1 MLQDEILW
9 SPSSERQSNSE
20 MFRFQKYIEEKFSQK
35 FSDYH
40 AFHRWSISQAQDFWK
55 SLFDFFPVQYEG
67 PLDPAFQDL
76 SFDQSTWFANVRMN
90 YAENL
95 LHAAKSTDPT
105 VSNQMAVRF
114 LHESGFEEIWTYKEL
129 ETGTALLQKSLDIQ
143 AGDVVAAYMPNTTET
158 LISMLATAA
167 SGGIFT
173 STSCDFGAVGV
184 LDRLTQSEPKVLVA
198 SLGYTYAGKYFSNL
212 EKLQSI
218 LPELPSLKTLILV
231 KPSWLT
237 QGVSLEDATSLL
249 HDVTPAIKILDGGE
263 IFCKQPVA
271 DNDSHSSAVSTSIS
285 NQRTHSGSSSLTPV
299 YLRQSFLEPL
309 YIMYSSG
316 TTGKPKCIVHS
327 SGGTLLQHVKEL
339 GLHCDLKAG
348 KNIFYFTTC
357 GWMMWNW
364 LMSSLFFRS
373 TIFLY
378 EGSPGY
384 PSATDFFRKIAP
396 RVQIFGTSPKFLKA
410 LQDEVSL
417 KSTPALGLE
426 MDLSG
431 LETILSTGSPL
442 LPEQFDFVYQHIK
455 KDLLLGSISGGT
467 DILSCFMLANPTLP
481 VRRGQIQAAGLGMAI
496 AAFNDKGQAVFD
508 QEGEL
513 VCTQS
518 FPSGPLGFLKDP
530 DRQKIKAAYFNAIP
544 SVWHH
549 GDFIKITQQGGILV
563 YGRSDATLNP
573 GGVRIGTAEIYRQ
586 TESFDEIQDSLCVGK
601 DVDGDVQIWLFV
613 KMKVPGSFNKDLLQK
628 IQQRIR
634 QQTTP
639 RHVPSVI
646 VEVQDIPYT
655 RSGKKVELA
664 VARILNKKP
673 LTNLEAI
680 ANPECLDQYR
690 RLV

>member
-9 SPSSERQSNSE
+9 SPSSERQSHSE
-20 MFRFQKYIEEKFSQK
+20 MLRFQKYIEEKFCQK
-35 FSDYH
+35 FSDYQ
-40 AFHRWSISQAQDFWK
+40 AFHRWSTSQAQDFWK
-55 SLFDFFPVQYEG
+55 SLFDFFPVQYAG
-67 PLDPAFQDL
+67 TLDPAYENL
-76 SFDQSTWFANVRMN
+76 SFEKSTWFQNVQMN

-95 LHAAKSTDPT
+95 LQAAESKDPG
-105 VSNQMAVRF
+105 VANQVAVRF
-114 LHESGFEEIWTYKEL
+114 LHETGFEQTWTYKQL
-129 ETGTALLQKSLDIQ
+129 QTGTALLQRSMDIQ
-143 AGDVVAAYMPNTTET
+143 SGDVVAAYMPNTPET

-167 SGGIFT
+167 SGGVFT

-184 LDRLTQSEPKVLVA
+184 LDRLTQSDPKVLVA
-198 SLGYTYAGKYFSNL
+198 CLGYTYAGKYFSNI

-231 KPSWLT
+231 QPSWLT
-237 QGVSLEDATSLL
+237 QGPSMEEAIPVLQALAPSL
-249 HDVTPAIKILDGGE
+249 KILNAAE
-263 IFCKQPVA
+263 ILRNQPTA
-271 DNDSHSSAVSTSIS
+271 DANLP
-285 NQRTHSGSSSLTPV
+285 SLTPT
-299 YLRQSFLEPL
+299 YLRQNFLAPL

-327 SGGTLLQHVKEL
+327 AGGTLLQHVKEL

-364 LMSSLFFRS
+364 LMSSLFFRC
-373 TIFLY
+373 TVFLY

-384 PSATDFFRKIAP
+384 PSATDFFRRIAP

-417 KSTPALGLE
+417 KSTAVLE
-426 MDLSG
+426 QDMDLSG

-442 LPEQFDFVYQHIK
+442 LPEQFDFVYQQIK

-518 FPSGPLGFLKDP
+518 FPSRPLEFLKDP
-530 DRQKIKAAYFNAIP
+530 DRQKINAAYFDAIP

-549 GDFIKITQQGGILV
+549 GDFIKITKEGGILV

-613 KMKVPGSFNKDLLQK
+613 KMKVPGSFNKEFMQK

-646 VEVQDIPYT
+646 VEVHDIPYT

-673 LTNLEAI
+673 ITNLEAI
-680 ANPECLDQYR
+680 ANPECLDLYR
-690 RLV
+690 RWV

>member
-1 MLQDEILW
+1 M
-9 SPSSERQSNSE
+9 
-20 MFRFQKYIEEKFSQK
+20 
-35 FSDYH
+35 
-40 AFHRWSISQAQDFWK
+40 
-55 SLFDFFPVQYEG
+55 
-67 PLDPAFQDL
+67 
-76 SFDQSTWFANVRMN
+76 
-90 YAENL
+90 
-95 LHAAKSTDPT
+95 
-105 VSNQMAVRF
+105 
-114 LHESGFEEIWTYKEL
+114 
-129 ETGTALLQKSLDIQ
+129 DIQ
-143 AGDVVAAYMPNTTET
+143 SGDVVAAYMPNTPET

-167 SGGIFT
+167 SGGVFT

-184 LDRLTQSEPKVLVA
+184 LDRLTQSDPKVLVA
-198 SLGYTYAGKYFSNL
+198 CLGYTYAGKYFSNI

-231 KPSWLT
+231 QPSWLT
-237 QGVSLEDATSLL
+237 QGPSMEEAIPVLQALAPSL
-249 HDVTPAIKILDGGE
+249 KILNAAE
-263 IFCKQPVA
+263 ILRNQPTA
-271 DNDSHSSAVSTSIS
+271 DANLP
-285 NQRTHSGSSSLTPV
+285 SLTPT
-299 YLRQSFLEPL
+299 YLRQNFLAPL

-327 SGGTLLQHVKEL
+327 AGGTLLQHVKEL

-364 LMSSLFFRS
+364 LMSSLFFRC
-373 TIFLY
+373 TVFLY

-384 PSATDFFRKIAP
+384 PSATDFFRRIAP

-417 KSTPALGLE
+417 KSTAVLE
-426 MDLSG
+426 QDMDLSG

-442 LPEQFDFVYQHIK
+442 LPEQFDFVYQQIK

-518 FPSGPLGFLKDP
+518 FPSGPLEFLKDP
-530 DRQKIKAAYFNAIP
+530 DRQKINAAYFDAIP

-549 GDFIKITQQGGILV
+549 GDFIKITKEGGILV

-613 KMKVPGSFNKDLLQK
+613 KMKVPGSFNKEFMQK

-673 LTNLEAI
+673 ITNLEAI

-690 RLV
+690 SLV